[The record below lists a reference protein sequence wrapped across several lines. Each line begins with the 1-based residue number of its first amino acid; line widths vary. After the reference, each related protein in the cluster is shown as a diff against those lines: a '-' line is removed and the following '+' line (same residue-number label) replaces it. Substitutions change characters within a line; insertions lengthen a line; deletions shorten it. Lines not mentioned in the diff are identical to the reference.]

1 MQEILENQRL
11 WHSDLHLSVESLTA
25 AFSARGYV
33 EPACL
38 ILDYVPSILLL
49 WEFPTSCITCNS
61 SKIFWDPWL
70 SSVGGTYAACPSW
83 GHADEALLFK
93 RNSWLNG
100 NNSSYLEHLL
110 LKATSK
116 KWWTLG
122 LSFYSI
128 LFCLGW
134 HFKEIEVSKN
144 NMLTVLYLLAV
155 MISLK
160 SDLIC
165 YAELFCVLTN
175 ELFWVIN
182 FLVK

>member
-1 MQEILENQRL
+1 M
-11 WHSDLHLSVESLTA
+11 
-25 AFSARGYV
+25 
-33 EPACL
+33 ACL
-38 ILDYVPSILLL
+38 ILDYVPSILLF
-49 WEFPTSCITCNS
+49 WEIPTSCITCNC
-61 SKIFWDPWL
+61 SKIFWDPWF
-70 SSVGGTYAACPSW
+70 SSVGGTSVACSSW
-83 GHADEALLFK
+83 GHAGEALLFK
-93 RNSWLNG
+93 RNNWLNKS
-100 NNSSYLEHLL
+100 NISYLECLL
-110 LKATSK
+110 LKAMSKK
-116 KWWTLG
+116 KWWALG

-165 YAELFCVLTN
+165 YTELFSVLTN

>member
-1 MQEILENQRL
+1 MQEILENQGL
-11 WHSDLHLSVESLTA
+11 WYSDLHLSVESLTA

-38 ILDYVPSILLL
+38 ILGYVPSILLL
-49 WEFPTSCITCNS
+49 WEFPTSYITCNS

-70 SSVGGTYAACPSW
+70 SSVGGTYAVCPSW

-93 RNSWLNG
+93 RNNWLNR
-100 NNSSYLEHLL
+100 NNMSYLERLL
-110 LKATSK
+110 LKAMSK

-165 YAELFCVLTN
+165 YAELFSVLTN

>member
-1 MQEILENQRL
+1 M
-11 WHSDLHLSVESLTA
+11 
-25 AFSARGYV
+25 
-33 EPACL
+33 ACL
-38 ILDYVPSILLL
+38 ILDYVPSILLF
-49 WEFPTSCITCNS
+49 WEIPTSCITCNC

-70 SSVGGTYAACPSW
+70 SSVGGTSFACSSW
-83 GHADEALLFK
+83 GHVDEALHFK
-93 RNSWLNG
+93 RNNWLNK
-100 NNSSYLEHLL
+100 NNISYLERLL
-110 LKATSK
+110 LKAMSKK
-116 KWWTLG
+116 KWWALG
-122 LSFYSI
+122 ISFYSI

-165 YAELFCVLTN
+165 YTELFSVLTN